1 MHYYER
7 HLGDYARDTGHLSL
21 LEHGVYGVLLD
32 RYYSTEE
39 PIPAA
44 QAYRIARART
54 DDERAAVDAVL
65 AEFFV
70 LDGEVWRHRRA
81 DEEILKAQNR
91 IAAARENGKRGG
103 NPKKKAGYNEPGFL
117 YAIQRQAG
125 GRIKVGIT
133 KHPAQRMSD
142 LRAKNGPIRQL
153 ALLAVED
160 MGRCEAQVHGLF
172 AQHLDGEW
180 IDAPEDAVLSACRA
194 VAEGCAQAPD
204 SGAGLA
210 PDRAPESAG
219 DPVTHQPPDTRHH
232 SAVSSSQHAA
242 RAPADAGAA
251 MTDAGRAC
259 RLMREAGC
267 ATTNP
272 AHPDLLAALAEG
284 CTPEELAATVA
295 EAITGGIRKP
305 FPWAISTA
313 RGRRAAGPRPMT
325 TGATHAHPD
334 HGTAAGGGPRLSLA
348 DRAAQR
354 AQDILARRAERE
366 RAAG

>member
-1 MHYYER
+1 MHFYER

-70 LDGEVWRHRRA
+70 LDGDLWRSPRC
-81 DEEILKAQNR
+81 DEEIARFRERVETNR
-91 IAAARENGKRGG
+91 ANGRK
-103 NPKKKAGYNEPGFL
+103 
-117 YAIQRQAG
+117 G
-125 GRIKVGIT
+125 GRPRKN
-133 KHPAQRMSD
+133 PA
-142 LRAKNGPIRQL
+142 G
-153 ALLAVED
+153 
-160 MGRCEAQVHGLF
+160 
-172 AQHLDGEW
+172 
-180 IDAPEDAVLSACRA
+180 
-194 VAEGCAQAPD
+194 
-204 SGAGLA
+204 
-210 PDRAPESAG
+210 SAG
-219 DPVTHQPPDTRHH
+219 ESETEPNGNRSVSSGFGLGSSGETETKGPQPPVPSPQ

-242 RAPADAGAA
+242 RAPADAGGA
-251 MTDAGRAC
+251 MTEAGRAC

-272 AHPDLLAALAEG
+272 SHPDLLAALGEG
-284 CTPEELAATVA
+284 CTPEELAATVT
-295 EAITGGIRKP
+295 EAIAGGIRRP

-313 RGRRAAGPRPMT
+313 RGRRADGPRPMT

-334 HGTAAGGGPRLSLA
+334 TRAAAGGGPRLSLA

-354 AQDILARRAERE
+354 AQDILARRAERD